1 MRYARLIWE
10 KGPHMFGMFR
20 RKKPADLRVEAP
32 VAPPAAATPPAKAV
46 SAGAGIHIP
55 ADKLTRRT
63 AHLHYA
69 ITSLR
74 EELEAVDWYRQR
86 ADDCDDPALKA
97 ILLHNAGE
105 EIEHAAMLLEWLRRT
120 EPRFDKE
127 LKEYLFS
134 EGPITEIEQQA
145 MGRE

>member
-1 MRYARLIWE
+1 
-10 KGPHMFGMFR
+10 MFDLFR
-20 RKKPADLRVEAP
+20 RKTIAAAPAA
-32 VAPPAAATPPAKAV
+32 VAPPAA

-55 ADKLTRRT
+55 ADKLTRKT
-63 AHLHYA
+63 ALLHYA
-69 ITSLR
+69 ISSLR

-86 ADDCDDPALKA
+86 ADDCEDPQLKA

-105 EIEHAAMLLEWLRRT
+105 EIEHASMLLEWIRRS

-127 LKEYLFS
+127 LKEYLFTS
-134 EGPITEIEQQA
+134 APITAMEEKA